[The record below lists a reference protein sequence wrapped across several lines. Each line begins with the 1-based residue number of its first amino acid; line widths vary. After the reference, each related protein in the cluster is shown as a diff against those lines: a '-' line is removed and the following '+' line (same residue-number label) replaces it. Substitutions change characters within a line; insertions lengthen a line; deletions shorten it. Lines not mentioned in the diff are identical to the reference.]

1 MIETSGE
8 MRRPR
13 CRRLERHRRPHTKYA
28 YQQSAVKIQ
37 RCFRRFLVSRYAESC
52 TNYDDDDCIM
62 LQPVSHIPR
71 EVLLVVDKIG
81 FDSRHLLAWM
91 ARSSANPLTRAPLQH
106 DVKKLCLDKA
116 VMFLR
121 REQKRISNRKGYFSR
136 KRILKRTIERHVD
149 LDKCKRRRT
158 RFA

>member
-1 MIETSGE
+1 

-13 CRRLERHRRPHTKYA
+13 CRRSKRHRRPHSKST
-28 YQQSAVKIQ
+28 YQHAAVKIQ
-37 RCFRRFLVSRYAESC
+37 RCFRRFMILRYADSC
-52 TNYDDDDCIM
+52 TNYNDDDCIM

-81 FDSRHLLAWM
+81 FDARHLLAWM
-91 ARSSANPLTRAPLQH
+91 ARSSANPLTREPLEH
-106 DVKKLCLDKA
+106 DVRRLCLDKA
-116 VMFLR
+116 VTFLR
-121 REQKRISNRKGYFSR
+121 SEQRRISNRKGYFSR

-149 LDKCKRRRT
+149 LEKCKRRRT